1 MLLIRFPKNREIAE
15 KWNVALGF
23 EAEKIIHGLVCVEH
37 FEDDQFKRRNK
48 TELKPHAVPIVT
60 KHIEKIQNDDVLES
74 NDAIESLVESI
85 EVSATSTSVASDTNN
100 DQSSNNVIK
109 SIQSSQAVEILDS
122 CVTEHIPNRSSTP
135 CKDCVKKNYT
145 INKQQEEIEQLRKK
159 LREANAKIS
168 YSEKTR
174 RKLDITISEL
184 KKQQLLNEELCN
196 SLEV

>member
-1 MLLIRFPKNREIAE
+1 M
-15 KWNVALGF
+15 
-23 EAEKIIHGLVCVEH
+23 
-37 FEDDQFKRRNK
+37 
-48 TELKPHAVPIVT
+48 KPHAVPIVT

-85 EVSATSTSVASDTNN
+85 EVSTTSASVSSDTNN
-100 DQSSNNVIK
+100 DQFSNNAIK

-122 CVTEHIPNRSSTP
+122 CVTEHISNRSNHSSTP
-135 CKDCVKKNYT
+135 CKDCVKKNYA
-145 INKQQEEIEQLRKK
+145 IDKQQEEIKQLRRK

-168 YSEKTR
+168 YLENTR

-184 KKQQLLNEELCN
+184 KQQQLLNEELCN